1 MLIGFL
7 GIGIILFLKKQSPAI
22 SIKSFLAISF
32 TGLIVAAHWIMF
44 FEAIKVS
51 NVSVTLTCLAS
62 TSLFV
67 AFIEPLFFRRKL
79 LLHEMIFGLIVIA
92 GLYMIFRFE
101 GRYITGIIYSLI
113 SAFLAAIFT
122 VFNGKFIKK
131 HDAKSISF
139 YEMLG
144 GFIGISIYFVA
155 TSQISLEMLSMTTSD
170 LIYLLIL
177 GLVCTAFAFVISVD
191 VMKELSP
198 FTVCIS
204 FNLEPV
210 YAIILALLFF
220 GEKELMTTGFYFG
233 ALTILLTI
241 FANAYFKTRKAK
253 KATAVS

>member
-7 GIGIILFLKKQSPAI
+7 GIGILLFLTKTRPAI
-22 SIKSFLAISF
+22 SVKSLLAISF
-32 TGLIVAAHWIMF
+32 TGLIIAAHWIMF

-51 NVSVTLTCLAS
+51 NVSVTLACLAS

-67 AFIEPLFFRRKL
+67 AFIEPLFFRRKF
-79 LLHEMIFGLIVIA
+79 LLHEMIFGLIVIG

-101 GRYITGIIYSLI
+101 GRYITGILYSLI
-113 SAFLAAIFT
+113 AAFLAAIFT
-122 VFNGKFIKK
+122 VFNGIFIEK

-144 GFIGISIYFVA
+144 GFTGISIYLIA
-155 TSQISLEMLSMTTSD
+155 SSQISPDMLAITTSD

-177 GLVCTAFAFVISVD
+177 GLVCTAYAFVVSVE

-220 GEKELMTTGFYFG
+220 GEKERMTVGFYFG
-233 ALTILLTI
+233 ALIILFTI
-241 FANAYFKTRKAK
+241 FANAYIKNKKAK
-253 KATAVS
+253 